1 MPHALPPDPGTV
13 PDAVAPILA
22 TDAPLPAGDDW
33 AYEFK
38 WDGIRCCMRV
48 APGGATRL
56 TSRNGADITEA
67 YPELARLPAPE
78 LRGRAAVLDGEIVA
92 LDAAGRPDF
101 GVLQRRHHRRPTES
115 LLASFPVTYF
125 AFDLL
130 LLGEAWLLS
139 RPYGQRRAALAGL
152 AAAPVPHLEV
162 PRHYTGSDATPG
174 DLMEVARRHGLE
186 GLVAKRL
193 DSPYLPGR
201 RSRLWI
207 KKALFAT
214 QDVVIGGWQPGQ
226 GHRAGTI
233 GSLLLGAHDREG
245 RLRYVGHVGSG
256 FTRQAIADLLAR
268 LAPLE
273 RADCPFAE
281 RPPPPQVRHARWVAP
296 RLVGSVAFRTW
307 TRDGRLRHP
316 VWRGLR
322 PDVPAERV
330 ALPPGRD
337 PAAPG

>member
-1 MPHALPPDPGTV
+1 M
-13 PDAVAPILA
+13 LA
-22 TDAPLPAGDDW
+22 TDAPLPSGDEW

-48 APGGATRL
+48 APDGTTRL

-67 YPELARLPAPE
+67 YPELARLPDPV

-92 LDAAGRPDF
+92 LDAEGRPDF

-115 LLASFPVTYF
+115 LLTRFPVTYF
-125 AFDLL
+125 VFDLL
-130 LLGEAWLLS
+130 LLDATWLLS
-139 RPYGQRRAALAGL
+139 HSYVRRRAALAGL
-152 AAAPVPHLEV
+152 DTTAAEHLQVPS
-162 PRHYTGSDATPG
+162 HYTGSDATPG
-174 DLMEVARRHGLE
+174 ELVEVARRHGLE
-186 GLVAKRL
+186 GVVAKRL

-226 GHRAGTI
+226 GNRAGTI

-268 LAPLE
+268 LTPLE
-273 RADCPFAE
+273 VADCPFAE
-281 RPPPPQVRHARWVAP
+281 RPPPPRVRRARWVEP
-296 RLVGSVAFRTW
+296 RLVGSVAYRTW
-307 TRDGRLRHP
+307 TRDRRLRHP

-322 PDVPAERV
+322 PDVPAGRV
-330 ALPPGRD
+330 ALPH
-337 PAAPG
+337 